1 MKKYPAKKV
10 ALAGL
15 FLAHAL
21 IVSLL
26 ESLIP
31 PLVPALP
38 YAKLGL
44 ANAVLLACFL
54 LVGAGEGFVVLLLKC
69 LLAAVFSG
77 NFAALAWS
85 VPASLAAYAV
95 MIAMCKARIF
105 SITAVSAVGGAVH
118 NAVQIAVG
126 MAAAGAAV
134 AVYLPYMLLAGAV
147 AGVVTGVLCHFAVAV
162 ARRGSLS
169 AREGDLAYVRIARTS
184 AREDE
189 PEEETERGEGSAR

>member
-15 FLAHAL
+15 FLALAL

-105 SITAVSAVGGAVH
+105 SVTAVSAAGGMVH

-126 MAAAGAAV
+126 VAAAGAAV

-147 AGVVTGVLCHFAVAV
+147 ALDDAIVDLDVVANLDGGDVLADLLALDGTNVIHVHFPVS
-162 ARRGSLS
+162 RGADAS
-169 AREGDLAYVRIARTS
+169 ASDT
-184 AREDE
+184 
-189 PEEETERGEGSAR
+189 

>member
-15 FLAHAL
+15 FLALAL

-105 SITAVSAVGGAVH
+105 SITAVSAKPG
-118 NAVQIAVG
+118 
-126 MAAAGAAV
+126 
-134 AVYLPYMLLAGAV
+134 YSRSPR
-147 AGVVTGVLCHFAVAV
+147 CPP
-162 ARRGSLS
+162 
-169 AREGDLAYVRIARTS
+169 REAWCTTS
-184 AREDE
+184 CR
-189 PEEETERGEGSAR
+189 

>member
-1 MKKYPAKKV
+1 MKKY
-10 ALAGL
+10 
-15 FLAHAL
+15 
-21 IVSLL
+21 
-26 ESLIP
+26 
-31 PLVPALP
+31 
-38 YAKLGL
+38 
-44 ANAVLLACFL
+44 L

-105 SITAVSAVGGAVH
+105 SITAVSAAGGMVH

-126 MAAAGAAV
+126 VAAAGAAV

-189 PEEETERGEGSAR
+189 PEEETERGEESAR